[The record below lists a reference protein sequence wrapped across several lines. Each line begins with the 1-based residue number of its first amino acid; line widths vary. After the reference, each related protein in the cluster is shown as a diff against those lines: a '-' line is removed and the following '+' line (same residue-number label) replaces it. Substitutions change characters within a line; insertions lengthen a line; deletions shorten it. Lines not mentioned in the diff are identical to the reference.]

1 MDTIEELLTRGVEE
15 VIDKGHLE
23 EALRSKKKLRV
34 KLGIDPTSPNIH
46 IGRAVV
52 LWKLRQFQELGHQVV
67 FIVGDFT
74 GLIGDTS
81 DKEAERPMLGEA
93 EIKKNLKTYFEQA
106 FKILDKK
113 KTETHYNS
121 KWLKKLGF
129 LEIGKMADLFSLHEM
144 AARENVA
151 VRLKAGKRVSFRELL
166 YPIMQ
171 GYDSVAVKADVELGG
186 TDQRF
191 NLLAGRTIQP
201 AYAQKPQD
209 ILTTQ
214 LMEGTDGRKMS
225 SSWGNVINITDEP
238 NNMFGKVMSINDEL
252 IKKYFILATR
262 AEIKEIDE
270 IMKLANP
277 RDQKLVLAEEITSLY
292 HGKAAGAKAKE
303 AFINQF
309 NKGELPENI
318 VVHSMDL
325 PMASADVMVLAQ
337 LVSSKSEARRL
348 IAQGGVKIN
357 GEVIKT
363 DMVIEKSDKDKLIQ
377 VGKRKFV
384 KIKSK

>member
-1 MDTIEELLTRGVEE
+1 
-15 VIDKGHLE
+15 
-23 EALRSKKKLRV
+23 
-34 KLGIDPTSPNIH
+34 
-46 IGRAVV
+46 
-52 LWKLRQFQELGHQVV
+52 
-67 FIVGDFT
+67 
-74 GLIGDTS
+74 
-81 DKEAERPMLGEA
+81 
-93 EIKKNLKTYFEQA
+93 
-106 FKILDKK
+106 
-113 KTETHYNS
+113 
-121 KWLKKLGF
+121 
-129 LEIGKMADLFSLHEM
+129 
-144 AARENVA
+144 
-151 VRLKAGKRVSFRELL
+151 
-166 YPIMQ
+166 
-171 GYDSVAVKADVELGG
+171 
-186 TDQRF
+186 
-191 NLLAGRTIQP
+191 
-201 AYAQKPQD
+201 
-209 ILTTQ
+209 
-214 LMEGTDGRKMS
+214 MS